1 MNPTERVLPLDHK
14 SSGCRWS
21 LDAENA
27 LLSSNMAGKS
37 HISSFSIFDYPRVR
51 NVSYTKILCQMGPLL
66 WNVLYSAL
74 HPLLNIGSMGRR
86 LNKVQGCPMVPL
98 RLATSM
104 DLSENKHLVGGWST
118 IRKNMS
124 SSMGRMTS
132 HIWKGKIIQMFE
144 TTNQF
149 LLFIIFP
156 CFPAIHAIN
165 WRHWN
170 PIRHQ
175 FLDLLFRGFQKIK
188 NLHFIDSPVM
198 VDFLL
203 GK

>member
-1 MNPTERVLPLDHK
+1 MLKMP
-14 SSGCRWS
+14 
-21 LDAENA
+21 
-27 LLSSNMAGKS
+27 LSSNMAGKS
-37 HISSFSIFDYPRVR
+37 HISYIGNSIAIFDYPRVR
-51 NVSYTKILCQMGPLL
+51 NASYTKILRQMRPLW

-74 HPLLNIGSMGRR
+74 HPLLNIGSLGRR

-104 DLSENKHLVGGWST
+104 DLSENKHLVGGWPT

-132 HIWKGKIIQMFE
+132 HIIQMFE

-149 LLFIIFP
+149 LLFIILP

-175 FLDLLFRGFQKIK
+175 FPWQVSVNCMMCSEAFTASFTTSASWPPRAALR
-188 NLHFIDSPVM
+188 
-198 VDFLL
+198 
-203 GK
+203 